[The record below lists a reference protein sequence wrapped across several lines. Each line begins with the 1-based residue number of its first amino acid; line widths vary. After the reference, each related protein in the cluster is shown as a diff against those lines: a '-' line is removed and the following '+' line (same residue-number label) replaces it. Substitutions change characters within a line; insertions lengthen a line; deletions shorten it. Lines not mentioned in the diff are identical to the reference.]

1 VSAKSRAVILGAVV
15 LIAVLAWWLRG
26 GDRAP
31 TGSPVDVGPRAE
43 ASVEDHPERGEVTA
57 GQGDGA
63 TRPPPGDGG
72 LASVRDRAVRAQ
84 IRAAI
89 VRAWSAGGTGAEPG
103 VNAPIPPRTGTLS
116 ADFIRGRIREDF
128 VPMAGECYES
138 LLRRRPGVGGRVVME
153 FEIIADANHGGLVED
168 ARMVPNDGGVPDAGL
183 EEAEFL
189 TCMRESMMTVAFLR
203 PEGDG
208 RMTVRYPF
216 RLRPDDEDAGR

>member
-1 VSAKSRAVILGAVV
+1 MILGAVV
-15 LIAVLAWWLRG
+15 LIAVLAWRLRG
-26 GDRAP
+26 SDRAP
-31 TGSPVDVGPRAE
+31 TDRIPDAGPRAGSTAE
-43 ASVEDHPERGEVTA
+43 APPERGEA
-57 GQGDGA
+57 LAAQGDGA
-63 TRPPPGDGG
+63 TITPVRDGG
-72 LASVRDRAVRAQ
+72 PASVRDRAVRAQ

-89 VRAWSAGGTGAEPG
+89 VRAWSVGANGAELT
-103 VNAPIPPRTGTLS
+103 VDAPIPPRTGTLG

-138 LLRRRPGVGGRVVME
+138 LLRRRPGVAGRLVME
-153 FEIIADANHGGLVED
+153 FEIVADANHGGLLED
-168 ARMVPNDGGVPDAGL
+168 ARMVPHDGGVPDAGL

>member
-1 VSAKSRAVILGAVV
+1 MILGAVV
-15 LIAVLAWWLRG
+15 LLAVVAWRLRG

-31 TGSPVDVGPRAE
+31 TGSPLNNGPRAASTAE
-43 ASVEDHPERGEVTA
+43 AHPARREA
-57 GQGDGA
+57 LAAQGDGA
-63 TRPPPGDGG
+63 TLTPTRDGG
-72 LASVRDRAVRAQ
+72 PASVRDRAVRAQ

-153 FEIIADANHGGLVED
+153 FEIVADANHGGLVED
-168 ARMVPNDGGVPDAGL
+168 ARMVPHDGGVPDAGL

-216 RLRPDDEDAGR
+216 RLRPDGEDAGR

>member
-1 VSAKSRAVILGAVV
+1 MIVGAVV
-15 LIAVLAWWLRG
+15 LIAVLAWRLRS
-26 GDRAP
+26 
-31 TGSPVDVGPRAE
+31 GSRSAVDGPRDAGLPAE
-43 ASVEDHPERGEVTA
+43 ATAERIPERRETIA
-57 GQGDGA
+57 LQGDGA
-63 TRPPPGDGG
+63 VGAPPRDGG
-72 LASVRDRAVRAQ
+72 PASVRDRAVREQ

-89 VRAWSAGGTGAEPG
+89 VRAWTEGAPGREPAAD
-103 VNAPIPPRTGTLS
+103 APIPPHAGSLP

-138 LLRRRPGVGGRVVME
+138 LLRRRPGVSGRVVME
-153 FEIIADANHGGLVED
+153 FEIVADANHGGLVED

-183 EEAEFL
+183 DEAEFL

-203 PEGDG
+203 PEGEG